1 MAALPSRAKKGQND
15 RGMDEITIRTAR
27 PDDAGPIARLDVETW
42 QAAYAG
48 ILGTPYLAG
57 LQSARR
63 EAGWTN
69 VIRRAPREVHVAVAG
84 DGEIVGFG
92 SCGPARG
99 EPNFTSEVF
108 TLYVAP
114 DWQNQG
120 VGRRLLRAMFT
131 HLAAQ
136 GHKSAVIWV
145 LRENPARFFYQ
156 RLGGKEVRRKLLPF
170 NGTHV
175 AASGYGWRDLPGY
188 LSASADLNPRPAA
201 GESET

>member
-1 MAALPSRAKKGQND
+1 MS
-15 RGMDEITIRTAR
+15 EITIRAAR
-27 PDDAGPIARLDVETW
+27 LDDAGPIARLDVETW
-42 QAAYAG
+42 QVAYAG
-48 ILGTPYLAG
+48 ILTTPYLAG
-57 LQSARR
+57 LSPARR

-69 VIRRAPREVHVAVAG
+69 VLRRDPASVRVAINS
-84 DGEIVGFG
+84 DGEIIGFG
-92 SCGPARG
+92 SCGACRG

-120 VGRRLLRAMFT
+120 VGRCLLLAMFGR
-131 HLAAQ
+131 LVAQ
-136 GHKSAVIWV
+136 GHGSAVIWV

-170 NGTHV
+170 NGAEI

-188 LSASADLNPRPAA
+188 LATNANLNSKPADR
-201 GESET
+201 ESET